1 MEQAILWILSAGAL
15 LGGLDLLF
23 GNRFR
28 LGEHFKEG
36 FALLGPTALSMVGI
50 LCFAPLLSRALE
62 GTAAPLFRRIGLDP
76 ALLGGILAIDM
87 GGYQTACSLA
97 QRAAMGEFAGILVA
111 STLGCTVTF
120 TIPMG
125 TGIIPKEALNDFF
138 RGVLIGLITLPF
150 ALLLGGAVCGLPV
163 LYLFMQSLP
172 IFLLALLF
180 GAGLRLFPRQTLRF
194 FSGFAALLRW
204 LSILGLTLGAAQYI
218 CGKTLIPGLAPAEDA
233 MKIVAGI
240 CLFMAGSLPAAEL
253 LRRAL
258 SHPLRK
264 LGQALGLHDDSLA
277 SLLIGFVS
285 VTPALAMFK
294 KMDARGRTV
303 TAAFLV
309 CAASTLASHLGFT
322 LSVSPEMM
330 LPLLL
335 TKSAGGALGA
345 VAALTLTR
353 KAAS

>member
-1 MEQAILWILSAGAL
+1 MEQAILWLLSAGAL
-15 LGGLDLLF
+15 LGGFDLLF

-76 ALLGGILAIDM
+76 ALLGGVLAIDM
-87 GGYQTACSLA
+87 GGYQTARSLA
-97 QRAAMGEFAGILVA
+97 RQAAMGEYAGILVA

-125 TGIIPKEALNDFF
+125 TGMIPKESLNDFF
-138 RGVLIGLITLPF
+138 RGVLIGLVLLPF

-163 LYLFMQSLP
+163 SYLFVQSLP
-172 IFLLALLF
+172 IFLLALLI

-194 FSGFAALLRW
+194 FSCFAALLRW

-218 CGKTLIPGLAPAEDA
+218 CGKTLLPGLAPAEDA

-240 CLFMAGSLPAAEL
+240 GLFMAGSLPAAEL

-258 SHPLRK
+258 SRPLRK
-264 LGQALGLHDDSLA
+264 LGQTLGLCDDSLTA
-277 SLLIGFVS
+277 LLVGFVS
-285 VTPALAMFK
+285 VTPALAAMK

-322 LSVSPEMM
+322 LSVAPEMM

-335 TKSAGGALGA
+335 TKSAGGVFGA
-345 VAALTLTR
+345 AAALALTR
-353 KAAS
+353 KGAA

>member
-1 MEQAILWILSAGAL
+1 MEQAILWLLSAGAL

-23 GNRFR
+23 GNRFH

-62 GTAAPLFRRIGLDP
+62 ETAAPLFRLIGLDP
-76 ALLGGILAIDM
+76 ALLGGVLAIDM
-87 GGYQTACSLA
+87 GGYQTAHSLA
-97 QRAAMGEFAGILVA
+97 RQAAMGEYAGILVA

-125 TGIIPKEALNDFF
+125 TGMIPKESLNDFF
-138 RGVLIGLITLPF
+138 RGVLIGLVLLPF
-150 ALLLGGAVCGLPV
+150 ALLLGGAICGLPV
-163 LYLFMQSLP
+163 LYLFVQSLP
-172 IFLLALLF
+172 VFLLALLI

-218 CGKTLIPGLAPAEDA
+218 CGKTLLPGLAPAEDA

-240 CLFMAGSLPAAEL
+240 GLFMAGSLPAAEL

-258 SHPLRK
+258 ARPLRK
-264 LGQALGLHDDSLA
+264 LGHTLGLRDDSLTT
-277 SLLIGFVS
+277 LLVGFVS

-322 LSVSPEMM
+322 LSVAPEMM

-335 TKSAGGALGA
+335 TKSAGGVLGA
-345 VAALTLTR
+345 AAALALTR
-353 KAAS
+353 KGAA

>member
-1 MEQAILWILSAGAL
+1 MEQAILWLLSAGAL

-23 GNRFR
+23 GNRFH

-62 GTAAPLFRRIGLDP
+62 ETAAPLFRLIGLDP
-76 ALLGGILAIDM
+76 ALLGGVLAIDM
-87 GGYQTACSLA
+87 GGYQTAHSLA
-97 QRAAMGEFAGILVA
+97 RQAAMGEYAGILVA

-125 TGIIPKEALNDFF
+125 TGMIPKESLNDFF
-138 RGVLIGLITLPF
+138 RGVLIGLVLLPF

-163 LYLFMQSLP
+163 LYLFVQSLP
-172 IFLLALLF
+172 VFLLALLI

-218 CGKTLIPGLAPAEDA
+218 CGKTLLPGLAPAEDA

-240 CLFMAGSLPAAEL
+240 GLFMAGSLPAAEL

-258 SHPLRK
+258 ARPLRK
-264 LGQALGLHDDSLA
+264 LGHTLGLRDDSLTT
-277 SLLIGFVS
+277 LLVGFVS

-309 CAASTLASHLGFT
+309 CAASTLSSHLGFT
-322 LSVSPEMM
+322 LSVAPEMM

-335 TKSAGGALGA
+335 TKSAGGVLGA
-345 VAALTLTR
+345 AAALALTR
-353 KAAS
+353 KGAA

>member
-1 MEQAILWILSAGAL
+1 MEQAILWLLSAGAL

-23 GNRFR
+23 GNRFH

-62 GTAAPLFRRIGLDP
+62 ETAAPLFRLIGLDP
-76 ALLGGILAIDM
+76 ALLGGVLAIDM
-87 GGYQTACSLA
+87 GGYQTAHSLA
-97 QRAAMGEFAGILVA
+97 RQAAMGEYAGILVA

-125 TGIIPKEALNDFF
+125 TGMIPKESLNDFF
-138 RGVLIGLITLPF
+138 RGVLIGLVLLPF

-163 LYLFMQSLP
+163 LYLFVQSLP
-172 IFLLALLF
+172 VFLLALLI

-218 CGKTLIPGLAPAEDA
+218 CGKTLLPGLAPADDA

-240 CLFMAGSLPAAEL
+240 GLFMAGSLPAAEL

-258 SHPLRK
+258 ARPLRK
-264 LGQALGLHDDSLA
+264 LGHTLGLRDDSLTT
-277 SLLIGFVS
+277 LLVGFVS

-322 LSVSPEMM
+322 LSVAPEMM

-335 TKSAGGALGA
+335 TKSAGGVLGA
-345 VAALTLTR
+345 AAALALTR
-353 KAAS
+353 KGAA

>member
-1 MEQAILWILSAGAL
+1 MEQAILWLLSAGAL

-23 GNRFR
+23 GNRFH

-62 GTAAPLFRRIGLDP
+62 ETAAPLFRLIGLDP
-76 ALLGGILAIDM
+76 ALLGGVLAIDM
-87 GGYQTACSLA
+87 GGYQTAHSLA
-97 QRAAMGEFAGILVA
+97 QRPAMGEYAGILVA

-125 TGIIPKEALNDFF
+125 TGMIPKESLNDFF
-138 RGVLIGLITLPF
+138 RGVLIGLVLLPF

-163 LYLFMQSLP
+163 LYLFVQSLP
-172 IFLLALLF
+172 VFLLALLI

-218 CGKTLIPGLAPAEDA
+218 CGKTLLPGLAPAEDA

-240 CLFMAGSLPAAEL
+240 GLFMAGSLPAAEL

-258 SHPLRK
+258 ARPLRK
-264 LGQALGLHDDSLA
+264 LGHTLGLRDDSLTT
-277 SLLIGFVS
+277 LLVGFVS

-322 LSVSPEMM
+322 LSVAPEMM

-335 TKSAGGALGA
+335 TKSAGGVLGA
-345 VAALTLTR
+345 AAALALTR
-353 KAAS
+353 KGAA

>member
-1 MEQAILWILSAGAL
+1 MEQAILWLLSAGAL

-23 GNRFR
+23 GNRFH

-36 FALLGPTALSMVGI
+36 FALLGPTSLSMVGI

-62 GTAAPLFRRIGLDP
+62 ETAAPLFRLIGLDP
-76 ALLGGILAIDM
+76 ALLGGVLAIDM
-87 GGYQTACSLA
+87 GGYQTAHSLA
-97 QRAAMGEFAGILVA
+97 RQAAMGEYAGILVA

-125 TGIIPKEALNDFF
+125 TGMIPKESLNDFF
-138 RGVLIGLITLPF
+138 RGVLIGLVLLPF

-163 LYLFMQSLP
+163 LYLFVQSLP
-172 IFLLALLF
+172 VFLLALLI

-218 CGKTLIPGLAPAEDA
+218 CGKTLLPGLAPAEDA

-240 CLFMAGSLPAAEL
+240 GLFMAGSLPAAEL

-258 SHPLRK
+258 ARPLRK
-264 LGQALGLHDDSLA
+264 LGHTLGLRDDSLTT
-277 SLLIGFVS
+277 LLVGFVS

-322 LSVSPEMM
+322 LSVAPEMM

-335 TKSAGGALGA
+335 TKSVGGVLGA
-345 VAALTLTR
+345 AAALALTR
-353 KAAS
+353 KGAA